1 MHRQVNRGDVDD
13 GLTGQLR
20 CYHALAITCSFTMDL
35 SNLHLIQE
43 RIRGIEGQ
51 LELTLAHLK
60 ALEVSLRLSIATHT
74 DPTSLLAALDI
85 FEEGTDGHGPA
96 GLSEYSA
103 GYRRAFS
110 DGIASVRKEV
120 LLFQKRRSE

>member
-1 MHRQVNRGDVDD
+1 
-13 GLTGQLR
+13 
-20 CYHALAITCSFTMDL
+20 MDL

-51 LELTLAHLK
+51 LEITLAHLK

-85 FEEGTDGHGPA
+85 YEEGTDGQGPV
-96 GLSEYSA
+96 GLGEYSD

-110 DGIASVRKEV
+110 EGIASVRKEI
-120 LLFQKRRSE
+120 LLFQERRAD